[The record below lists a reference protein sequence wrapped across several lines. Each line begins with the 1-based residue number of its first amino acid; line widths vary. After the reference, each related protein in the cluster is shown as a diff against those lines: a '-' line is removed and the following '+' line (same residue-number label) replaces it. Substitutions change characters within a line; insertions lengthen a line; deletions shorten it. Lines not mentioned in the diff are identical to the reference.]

1 MHHRVLVRKPLKT
14 AWLNVAMR
22 PQRFDGSTYDAA
34 VGSAARKRERSRR
47 SRDRHRRV
55 VVNVVAG
62 KERSGDQEADQETSP
77 SKAATCW
84 MTKMRGFARPRSFI
98 VTPGA
103 P

>member
-22 PQRFDGSTYDAA
+22 PQRFDGSIFDAA
-34 VGSAARKRERSRR
+34 VGSAARSGNAQPSITRLPPPRR
-47 SRDRHRRV
+47 
-55 VVNVVAG
+55 VNVVTG

-84 MTKMRGFARPRSFI
+84 MTKMRGFARPTFFI